1 MESRRVTI
9 TRAYDDGVDRWEM
22 VEAEPSAALGGRVSR
37 YTAYREETA
46 SFSARRELAATTG
59 VLIYV
64 LDEPLEITGADGGVV
79 TVKAGEAFA
88 GAIADGTSL
97 SRNLGRQ
104 AGVHVFM
111 PLSSLAAMTGAPLS
125 ALANCV
131 APLSDLIGQA
141 AADLG
146 GALCDTDGAE
156 QRFDL
161 LDRFLIGRFARD
173 GETDR
178 PVAWAMRRL
187 AAASGPSTTVLA
199 DEIGWS
205 RRHFARRFRAATGFS
220 PDRFRRIARFERFA
234 AAIMRRPGDSLAGL
248 AAECGYVDQA
258 HLTRDVR
265 DFSDMTPGELRTRLI
280 PGEAGVRHD

>member
-1 MESRRVTI
+1 MESRRATS
-9 TRAYDDGVDRWEM
+9 TRSYDDGIDRWEM
-22 VEAEPSAALGGRVSR
+22 VEAAPALALRGRISR
-37 YTAYREETA
+37 YTAYREEMS
-46 SFSARRELAATTG
+46 SFGARRELAATSG

-64 LDEPLEITGADGGVV
+64 LGEPLEITGADGRAVI
-79 TVKAGEAFA
+79 VKAGEAFA

-111 PLSSLAAMTGAPLS
+111 PLASLAATTGVPLS

-141 AADLG
+141 AGDLG
-146 GALCDTDGAE
+146 GALCDARGAE
-156 QRFDL
+156 ERFDL
-161 LDRFLIGRFARD
+161 LDRFLIGRFAQ
-173 GETDR
+173 EEEADR

-187 AAASGPSTTVLA
+187 AGAFGPATSALA
-199 DEIGWS
+199 EEIGWS
-205 RRHFARRFRAATGFS
+205 RRHFARRFRAVTGFS
-220 PDRFRRIARFERFA
+220 PDRYRRIARFERFTT
-234 AAIMRRPGDSLAGL
+234 AIMRSPGDALAGL

-265 DFSDMTPGELRTRLI
+265 DFSGMTPGELRARLI